1 MYNIGLIFRIYKKS
15 MVMKMDIKQLQYFL
29 TICEEGQ
36 ITAAAKRLHM
46 AQPPLSYQLKMLE
59 EELGVE
65 LVLRG
70 RHRIQLTDAGELLRE
85 KAEQICRLCDDTKK
99 EVQDA
104 KQQVAHQLRIGIVSS
119 SHHAFLE
126 NGIQKFH
133 QAYPKVSFIVKEGNT
148 FQILDMLEKGLIEI
162 GIVRTPFPQKNV
174 ISFPFWEEGMVA
186 VCDVHRELSKH
197 SCIQL
202 SELAGVPL
210 IYYERYASLLEDCF
224 LQSGLLPE
232 RFCVNQDART
242 SLLWAKAG
250 LGVAIVP
257 KSAIILIDHKDL
269 RIYDIDHPR
278 LTTSIHI
285 ICMKDRYLSQTAQA
299 FMEFY
304 KEKSA

>member
-15 MVMKMDIKQLQYFL
+15 MVMMMDIKQLQYFL

-133 QAYPKVSFIVKEGNT
+133 HDYPKVSFVLKEGNT
-148 FQILDMLEKGLIEI
+148 FQVLDLLEKGMIEI
-162 GIVRTPFPQKNV
+162 GVVRTPFPQKNV
-174 ISFPFWEEGMVA
+174 KAIPFWEEGMVA
-186 VCDVHRELSKH
+186 VCDTSQSLSKDDRLKL
-197 SCIQL
+197 QDL
-202 SELAGVPL
+202 TNVPL

-224 LQSGLLPE
+224 LQSGLLPTC
-232 RFCVNQDART
+232 FCINQDART

-250 LGVAIVP
+250 LGVTIVP
-257 KSAIILIDHKDL
+257 KSAVALIDHENL

-285 ICMKDRYLSQTAQA
+285 ISMKDRYLSETAQT
-299 FMEFY
+299 FIDYY
-304 KEKSA
+304 K